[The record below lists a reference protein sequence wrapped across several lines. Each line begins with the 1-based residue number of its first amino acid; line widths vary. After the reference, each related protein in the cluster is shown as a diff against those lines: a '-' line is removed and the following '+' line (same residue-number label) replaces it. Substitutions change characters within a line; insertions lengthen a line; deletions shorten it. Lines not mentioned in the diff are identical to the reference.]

1 MLTMCDA
8 FYDQVKQVTDR
19 ILSEVHDPEND
30 EGLIEIKIDKY
41 LDCFSIDLSQLDEL
55 LCGEIK

>member
-1 MLTMCDA
+1 M
-8 FYDQVKQVTDR
+8 
-19 ILSEVHDPEND
+19 SEVHDPEND

-55 LCGEIK
+55 LCDEIKSK